1 MRNWALGI
9 GVFALLVVAAPAQ
22 SPTWTWAGPKQ
33 LSRTSPALILLGG
46 PLDAVAAST
55 SATGTPLIFAAGD
68 GGIWTLQSSVW
79 APTSEGA
86 PVTALAVAAQ
96 GAVYASTQTGLIASS
111 DGGQTWT
118 ALAAAGLSGVPIR
131 SLASDGDQ
139 LFALTS
145 SGLYDS
151 SDAGATWVQVL
162 AGNYASM
169 AQQGSA
175 ILLVGAAPVELPLP
189 LTSTPQPVTGLPASW
204 AYAAAASSP
213 GGGFDLVLTNADGSS
228 SLWTVTTSGAAAE
241 VSSLPALPGGPA
253 LALAVDSNGLFWL
266 ADAQGLWAWQ
276 PATGL
281 TDKNSGLANAAPL
294 GLVLNTTGVM
304 ATLDDG
310 QFASGTP
317 TAWNESSEGAS
328 KLTALVQ
335 SGGVLTAIGGGAL
348 WQSSNNG
355 VSWSPLAITFS
366 GGATPTALAA
376 SAGLWIG
383 TSSGSLVAPDGT
395 SNPVC
400 AAPVTA
406 LAIQGTYR
414 WAACGA
420 AIYRSDDAG
429 ASWQLAATLPSAV
442 VALSAEAAWPGL
454 VVAADAGGLQWSE
467 DYATTW
473 SAAVQLPDGGAPVT
487 ALTFASSETLWAA
500 TLGRGLWSASFVP
513 PPAEVISLAAPAS
526 AAAGTAAMVQAT
538 VEAGSAPDSG
548 VTVNF
553 SASEN
558 NRSLWSS
565 TSTTGA
571 NGVAQASFTPTQAG
585 TVTLLVSDSANS
597 QYQAQAT
604 LSVAPAPAVKLVLL
618 SGAGQ
623 SEVAGDLLTTPIV
636 VEADDAYG
644 NPVPGVNVAFTGG
657 QFKPATGNTG
667 SNGQIQTQF
676 TLPSQPGTVTLTA
689 TSFGLPPQTWTETA
703 VAPPD
708 FSIAISAPASA
719 VPPGQLA
726 TLTVGVTG
734 QGGFNQP
741 VSLLCEQ
748 PATACSISPAAVSP
762 GGSATIT
769 ISPVANQASLSVEV
783 VGSSAALDDRQ
794 HTASATLSLEA
805 FSFAA
810 LNSTLNVTAGSTS
823 VPVALSLTPEN
834 GLSGPVIFSVLQA
847 DGSPLPA
854 SLSPQFQP
862 SSVAL
867 AASGGPAQV
876 QFAVAAAN
884 TPGGM
889 LLRLRRRRPPPWAPF
904 ALSLA
909 LLALAAAWLPRRQR
923 TLALVFLALTL
934 AGCGG
939 ASAVAPPPIS
949 VAPPP
954 QVSTYNL
961 EVTATVDKLTASV
974 PIILT
979 LTTP

>member
-9 GVFALLVVAAPAQ
+9 GVLALLAVAAPAQ

-33 LSRTSPALILLGG
+33 LSRTSPAQTMLGG

-55 SATGTPLIFAAGD
+55 SAAGTPLIFAAGD
-68 GGIWTLQSSVW
+68 GGIWILQSGVW
-79 APTSEGA
+79 TPTPEGA
-86 PVTALAVAAQ
+86 PITALAVGGAP
-96 GAVYASTQTGLIASS
+96 GAVYAGTQTGMIASS

-118 ALAAAGLSGVPIR
+118 ALVAAGLGGFPIR
-131 SLASDGDQ
+131 SLASYGSQ

-151 SDAGATWVQVL
+151 SDAGATWSLAL

-175 ILLVGAAPVELPLP
+175 ILLIGAAPVELPLP
-189 LTSTPQPVTGLPASW
+189 LASAPLPVTGLPASW
-204 AYAAAASSP
+204 AYAAAAPAPS
-213 GGGFDLVLTNADGSS
+213 GGFALVLTNADSSS
-228 SLWTVTTSGAAAE
+228 SLWTVTTAGAATE
-241 VSSLPALPGGPA
+241 VSLLPPLPGEPA
-253 LALAVDSNGLFWL
+253 LALAVTSDGVLWIAVS
-266 ADAQGLWAWQ
+266 QGLWAWQ

-281 TDKNSGLANAAPL
+281 SDENSGLANAAPL
-294 GLVLNTTGVM
+294 GLVLDTAGVM

-310 QFASGTP
+310 QFASGTA
-317 TAWNESSEGAS
+317 TAWNESSESTS

-348 WQSSNNG
+348 WQSSNAG

-383 TSSGSLVAPDGT
+383 TSSGSLVAPGGT
-395 SNPVC
+395 SDQVC
-400 AAPVTA
+400 AGPVTA
-406 LAIQGTYR
+406 LAVQGTYR
-414 WAACGA
+414 WVVCGA
-420 AIYRSDDAG
+420 AIYRSADAG
-429 ASWQLAATLPSAV
+429 ASWQQTATLASPV
-442 VALSAEAAWPGL
+442 VALALEASWPGL
-454 VVAADAGGLQWSE
+454 VVAAGGAGLQWSE
-467 DYATTW
+467 DYGTTW
-473 SAAVQLPDGGAPVT
+473 SSAVRLPDGGAPVT
-487 ALTFASSETLWAA
+487 ALAFDTSQTLWVA
-500 TLGRGLWSASFVP
+500 TLGRGIWTASFVP
-513 PPAEVISLAAPAS
+513 PPAEVVSISAPAS
-526 AAAGTAAMVQAT
+526 AAAGTAVTVQAT
-538 VEAGSAPDSG
+538 VESGGAPDSG
-548 VTVNF
+548 ATVRF
-553 SASEN
+553 AASEN

-565 TSTTGA
+565 TAVTSA

-585 TVTLLVSDSANS
+585 AVTVLVSDSANS
-597 QYQAQAT
+597 QYQAQAM
-604 LSVAPAPAVKLVLL
+604 LSVSPAPAEKLILL

-636 VEADDAYG
+636 TEADDAYG

-657 QFKPATGNTG
+657 QFNPASGNTG
-667 SNGQIQTQF
+667 SNGQIQTQV
-676 TLPSQPGTVTLTA
+676 TLPSAPGTITLTA
-689 TSFGLPPQTWTETA
+689 TSSGLPPLTWTETA
-703 VAPPD
+703 LVPPD
-708 FSIAISAPASA
+708 FSLAISAPVSP

-726 TLTVGVTG
+726 TLTVSVTS

-748 PATACSISPAAVSP
+748 PATACSISPATISP
-762 GGSATIT
+762 GGGASIT
-769 ISPVANQASLSVEV
+769 ISAPANQASLLVEV
-783 VGSSAALDDRQ
+783 VGSSAALGRQ
-794 HTASATLSLEA
+794 HTVSATLSLEA

-810 LNSTLNVTAGSTS
+810 PNPTLSVTAGTTS
-823 VPVALSLTPEN
+823 ASIPLSLIPEN
-834 GLSGPVIFSVLQA
+834 GLNGPVAFSVRQA
-847 DGSPLPA
+847 DGTSLPA

-867 AASGGPAQV
+867 AASGDPTQV
-876 QFAVAAAN
+876 QFAMAAARAA
-884 TPGGM
+884 GSR
-889 LLRLRRRRPPPWAPF
+889 LLLPQGRRPPPWLPF
-904 ALSLA
+904 AWSLV
-909 LLALAAAWLPRRQR
+909 LLILAAVCLRRRRR
-923 TLALVFLALTL
+923 TLAFAVLALTL

-939 ASAVAPPPIS
+939 APAVAPPPKP

-954 QVSTYNL
+954 QVSTYDL